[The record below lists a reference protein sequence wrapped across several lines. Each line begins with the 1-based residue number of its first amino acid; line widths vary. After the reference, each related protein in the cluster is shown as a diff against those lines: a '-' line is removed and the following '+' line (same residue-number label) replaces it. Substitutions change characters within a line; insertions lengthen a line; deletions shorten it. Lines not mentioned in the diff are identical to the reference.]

1 MKITLNLK
9 PLSVNEAWQGRRFKT
24 VKYARFEQAALL
36 LLPEIDLPLPP
47 YNITICYHF
56 NNKAAD
62 IDNPLKMTLDV
73 LQKRYG
79 INDKHVYRIE
89 LLKVICKKG
98 DEKTEI
104 TFNDFQ
110 NKIKEK

>member
-1 MKITLNLK
+1 MKLTLNLK

-36 LLPEIDLPLPP
+36 LLPGFALPP
-47 YNITICYHF
+47 PPYDITICYHF
-56 NNKAAD
+56 SNKAAD
-62 IDNPLKMTLDV
+62 IDNPLKMTLDI

-79 INDKHVYRIE
+79 FNDRDIYRIE

-98 DEKTEI
+98 DEKIEI

-110 NKIKEK
+110 NKINEK

>member
-36 LLPEIDLPLPP
+36 LLPAMDLPPP
-47 YNITICYHF
+47 PFDITICYHF
-56 NNKAAD
+56 SNKAAD
-62 IDNPLKMTLDV
+62 IDNPLKMTLDI

-79 INDKHVYRIE
+79 FNDRDIYRIE
-89 LLKVICKKG
+89 LLKCICKKG
-98 DEKTEI
+98 DEKIEI
-104 TFNDFQ
+104 TFSDFQ
-110 NKIKEK
+110 NKINEK